1 MKKEVLLEKLTD
13 ILQRDEL
20 LKPDDSVEDLDSL
33 DKISLIAFFD
43 KELDIK
49 ITINDVESFLT
60 VQDILKYIGEKV
72 DD

>member
-43 KELDIK
+43 KELGIK